1 MGGSAGARRWT
12 SLIVAALVLGA
23 PTAASGSG
31 GAGAPGQPDWPDG
44 PPPGSVFEP
53 GLAGD
58 GPGGATA
65 EGGLSPQGEVAAVRN
80 QVPTSRLAGANRYE
94 TATAVS
100 RRVFPDG
107 ADTVYLAQADLLV
120 DAQSAGALTD
130 GPVLLVPPCDR
141 MPSVVT
147 AEIERLDPSTVVA
160 LGGPV
165 SICDDTLTRAAGG
178 RATDRIEGD
187 DRYETAARIGQ
198 WAFPDGAGTVY
209 LANGEGDWSADALV
223 GGTLTDGPVLLAGR
237 AKLPEATR
245 QAIAELAPTRVV
257 ALGGDL
263 AISEATLAAA
273 AGGRSTSRLAGAN
286 RYETAAAIARHAF
299 AGAERTAYL
308 ARGDQ
313 PADAVVGGTLTDGPI
328 LLAPPDCRVLPEP
341 TWRHVSTSTPDR
353 VVALGGT
360 VALCSEQLSTAARM
374 STFTALERVRDTHLL
389 DLLTK
394 TRAVSPLRHVP
405 GDLVAFRGGQHQLRS
420 EVSQQLDAL
429 FRAAADAGHPQLH
442 LTSGFRSYETQQA
455 TYDYW
460 VRTLG
465 QKEADRISARPG
477 HSEHQLGQAAD
488 IWGRDCAGRECF
500 GSTPEG
506 RWVAANAHRWGFIV
520 RYPAGGEGVTGYA
533 YEPWH
538 LRYVGPRAAWMM
550 TVRDQVY
557 WDHYRARAVQ
567 DSRGL

>member
-147 AEIERLDPSTVVA
+147 AEIERLDPPTVVA

-245 QAIAELAPTRVV
+245 QAI
-257 ALGGDL
+257 
-263 AISEATLAAA
+263 
-273 AGGRSTSRLAGAN
+273 
-286 RYETAAAIARHAF
+286 
-299 AGAERTAYL
+299 
-308 ARGDQ
+308 
-313 PADAVVGGTLTDGPI
+313 AVVGGTLTDGPI